1 LRVESRVDSLAVEGE
16 AKNSVAAQ
24 IRLCNLGDA
33 AIDLPGAIIR
43 FWYTVD
49 GAALPQVG
57 MIYSDGS
64 GLDAGL
70 STLDLEP
77 WRVDADTV
85 GVFTLSAT
93 AAIPAK
99 TCTSEINFG
108 IHAGTNWQM
117 GYDNSNDWSYLP
129 TTTFAVN
136 DKITVDV
143 GATRLWG
150 AEPAPQP

>member
-1 LRVESRVDSLAVEGE
+1 VDSLAVAGE

-24 IRLCNLGDA
+24 IRLCNLGSSPIA
-33 AIDLPGAIIR
+33 LPSAVVR
-43 FWYTVD
+43 FWYSVD
-49 GAALPQVG
+49 GAALPQIG

-64 GLDAGL
+64 GLGAAL
-70 STLDLEP
+70 SVLDLDP
-77 WRVDADTV
+77 FRVNADTV
-85 GVFTLSAT
+85 GVFTLAET
-93 AAIPAK
+93 AVVPPK

-143 GATRLWG
+143 GATHLWG
-150 AEPAPQP
+150 TTPAPVQ